1 MNLKQYLANRTR
13 QIEEA
18 MEFYLPVLPPEARQL
33 EQAMHYSLFAG
44 GKRLRPILTLAS
56 AEAVNAEASVAMP
69 AACAIEYIHTYSL
82 IHDDLPSMDDDDWR
96 RGQLTNHK
104 MFGEA
109 QAILAGDA
117 LLTHAFAVLAA
128 TGDHYQASPRA
139 VLQIVL
145 EIANA
150 AGPKGMV
157 GGQSADIEQ
166 AGSTH
171 AKTAPK
177 MLRYIHNH
185 KTGSLLKAAIRAGAI
200 VGGAN
205 TEQLA
210 SLTTY
215 GEKIGL
221 AFQICDDILN
231 ATGDPEL
238 LGKPVNT
245 DTQHRKLTY
254 VTVHGLKEAHAVAEQ
269 LVTEAVLA
277 LDSFDQLADPLRA
290 IARFV
295 IERHN

>member
-1 MNLKQYLANRTR
+1 
-13 QIEEA
+13 
-18 MEFYLPVLPPEARQL
+18 
-33 EQAMHYSLFAG
+33 
-44 GKRLRPILTLAS
+44 
-56 AEAVNAEASVAMP
+56 
-69 AACAIEYIHTYSL
+69 
-82 IHDDLPSMDDDDWR
+82 
-96 RGQLTNHK
+96 
-104 MFGEA
+104 
-109 QAILAGDA
+109 
-117 LLTHAFAVLAA
+117 
-128 TGDHYQASPRA
+128 
-139 VLQIVL
+139 
-145 EIANA
+145 
-150 AGPKGMV
+150 
-157 GGQSADIEQ
+157 
-166 AGSTH
+166 
-171 AKTAPK
+171 
-177 MLRYIHNH
+177 
-185 KTGSLLKAAIRAGAI
+185 AI